1 MGRDDLSP
9 RADAPVVTD
18 AGPRP
23 VITVLIC
30 DDHAAVR
37 RGLAEVLSAAPDIDV
52 IAAAESGEEAI
63 QFVTSYHP
71 SVVLMDV
78 SMPGMDGMEATRRLL
93 EVRPQTRVVM
103 LTSYSGH
110 DRVAQA
116 LSAGAVGY
124 LLKDST
130 PEEVVDGIRTAVKV
144 ASPPEA

>member
-1 MGRDDLSP
+1 MSDQDHE
-9 RADAPVVTD
+9 
-18 AGPRP
+18 P

-52 IAAAESGEEAI
+52 IAAAESGEEAVE
-63 QFVTSYHP
+63 FVTAYHP
-71 SVVLMDV
+71 AVVLMDV
-78 SMPGMDGMEATRRLL
+78 SMPGMGGMEATRRLL
-93 EVRPQTRVVM
+93 AARPQTRVVM

-110 DRVAQA
+110 DRMVEA

-130 PEEVVDGIRTAVKV
+130 PEEVMQSIRAALSSVIR
-144 ASPPEA
+144 PEK